1 MDRHWNVCPFCHPPY
16 LKRQLDQKPSKRE
29 IQSCAHHADRTCI
42 IDTLRN
48 GRLNG
53 KRNYPVPSCAV
64 FSSHK
69 RRAFFCEESAYAF
82 RLLGICTDVRSS
94 WVSLEHDDGNGKEVF
109 PETVCSTE
117 VGAAHSGTGDC
128 RIWRIRFYKER
139 YRNLY
144 AAQEPFCLFRL

>member
-1 MDRHWNVCPFCHPPY
+1 MRVLGRNMAYMLRCKRGGAQGWCRTAGTGNACIYKFYPLEMQGTGMKPKMILKLAVDIGMTAALLLLAWHMSWSDRQPMNGSALECLSFCHPPY

-64 FSSHK
+64 F
-69 RRAFFCEESAYAF
+69 FF
-82 RLLGICTDVRSS
+82 
-94 WVSLEHDDGNGKEVF
+94 
-109 PETVCSTE
+109 P
-117 VGAAHSGTGDC
+117 
-128 RIWRIRFYKER
+128 
-139 YRNLY
+139 
-144 AAQEPFCLFRL
+144 